1 LDCRHLEDVYE
12 LFLLGVLS
20 DEGSLD
26 LREHLAQ
33 GCEHCLERVKEAART
48 VYLLSLSARPVS
60 PAPKAKADLLR
71 LLLKK

>member
-12 LFLLGVLS
+12 LFLLGALP
-20 DEGSLD
+20 DEGSLE

-48 VYLLSLSARPVS
+48 VYLLSLTAKPVT
-60 PAPKAKADLLR
+60 PGPKAKADLLR
-71 LLLKK
+71 LLLKR